1 VNERHRFKSAA
12 TSADHGLQF
21 LNASEVHQI
30 IKAAAAEFICTVLT
44 TDCLKCIISADR
56 KCFVQRR
63 VTVSVTMSFKYMFNN
78 NNTNTNTNTNTNNR
92 LQYIKCGS
100 QEQSSYFN

>member
-1 VNERHRFKSAA
+1 MNERHRFKPSA

-30 IKAAAAEFICTVLT
+30 I
-44 TDCLKCIISADR
+44 KCIISADR

-78 NNTNTNTNTNTNNR
+78 NNTNTITDYSILSVVR
-92 LQYIKCGS
+92 K
-100 QEQSSYFN
+100 SSHLISTKMD

>member
-1 VNERHRFKSAA
+1 VNERHRFKSAS

-30 IKAAAAEFICTVLT
+30 IKY
-44 TDCLKCIISADR
+44 IISADR